1 MALQENAEYES
12 LKSFWWICSV
22 QKLLI
27 VMISEELT
35 IKIITK
41 SILGKFLRLI
51 LCIFN
56 VLAYEFIVSMLKK
69 GFVSSEKA
77 FENWK
82 R

>member
-1 MALQENAEYES
+1 
-12 LKSFWWICSV
+12 
-22 QKLLI
+22 
-27 VMISEELT
+27 MISEELT

-77 FENWK
+77 FQYWK